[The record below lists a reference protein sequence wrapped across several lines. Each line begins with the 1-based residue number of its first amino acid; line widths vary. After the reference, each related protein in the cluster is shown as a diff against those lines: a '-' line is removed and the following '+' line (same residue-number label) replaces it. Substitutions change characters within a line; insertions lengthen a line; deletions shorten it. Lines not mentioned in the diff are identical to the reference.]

1 MPSFFI
7 FLLNFESILLD
18 FFSLTGKIWKYI
30 MKLPNFTKEGKI
42 MDRQELKSK
51 ITKAVTIALPILLV
65 AILAM
70 LIVVAMNMN
79 KDNNS
84 VPVFND
90 NGVSTSSTT
99 TSTTPKTDGGGNTP
113 ENPDDNNEP
122 NDDPEP
128 NEPVE
133 DPSSK
138 GLSFVSNGDGTC
150 ALDGIGDCNDT
161 FIIVPMESP
170 DGDIVVEISDNAF
183 KNCSSIKG
191 IEFSDSIKRI
201 GAYAFYGS
209 TIREVEIPSTV
220 KEIGNYAFAG
230 CKYLTKIEVD
240 ASNSKFSSLSGV
252 LYSKDGSV
260 LITYP
265 AGKSDNFVNISRD
278 VTEIANMAFYKC
290 SSIKKVNYHGTSAS
304 WQYVEIGAGNDVI
317 EDAIIYCAG
326 DSGK

>member
-1 MPSFFI
+1 
-7 FLLNFESILLD
+7 
-18 FFSLTGKIWKYI
+18 
-30 MKLPNFTKEGKI
+30 

-84 VPVFND
+84 VPVWND
-90 NGVSTSSTT
+90 NVGNTTASTT
-99 TSTTPKTDGGGNTP
+99 TSTTTTPQNNGGNNVP
-113 ENPDDNNEP
+113 EDPNDNNEPDDNNEP
-122 NDDPEP
+122 SKPI
-128 NEPVE
+128 E

-138 GLSFVSNGDGTC
+138 GLSFLSKGHGTC
-150 ALDGIGDCNDT
+150 ALDGIGDCIDS
-161 FIIVPMESP
+161 FIIIPMESP
-170 DGDIVVEISDNAF
+170 EGDIVVEISDNAF

-191 IEFSDSIKRI
+191 IEFSESIKKI

-220 KEIGNYAFAG
+220 KEIGNYAFSG
-230 CKYLTKIEVD
+230 CKYLTKIEVES
-240 ASNSKFSSLSGV
+240 SNSKFSSLSGV
-252 LYSKDGSV
+252 LYNKDGSV

-290 SSIKKVNYHGTSAS
+290 SSIKKVNYHGTTAS
-304 WQYVEIGAGNDVI
+304 WRSVEIGAGNEVI

>member
-1 MPSFFI
+1 
-7 FLLNFESILLD
+7 
-18 FFSLTGKIWKYI
+18 
-30 MKLPNFTKEGKI
+30 

-90 NGVSTSSTT
+90 NIIPST
-99 TSTTPKTDGGGNTP
+99 TSTTTTTTGENPNNTP
-113 ENPDDNNEP
+113 ENPDNNE
-122 NDDPEP
+122 EP
-128 NEPVE
+128 NENTEPSKPIE

-138 GLSFVSNGDGTC
+138 GLSFVSNGNGTC
-150 ALDGIGDCNDT
+150 SLDGIGDCTDS

-170 DGDIVVEISDNAF
+170 DGDIVVAISDNAF
-183 KNCSSIKG
+183 KNCTSIKG
-191 IEFSDSIKRI
+191 IEFSDSIKKI

-252 LYSKDGSV
+252 LYNKDGST

-304 WQYVEIGAGNDVI
+304 WKSVEIGAGNDVI
-317 EDAIIYCAG
+317 DDAIIYCAG